1 MIKDLL
7 SFEIERQKKTL
18 DRLPSDFVYPLF
30 NSRHAV
36 ESQRR
41 SGYRNTASAAREIV
55 DNALEAG
62 AKRIDIVFERPKRLE
77 QHERKDSVRSVAFI
91 DNGSGMLPNMARYA
105 LSWGAGTHFDEP
117 GTIGKFG
124 FGLPNASINQTRR
137 VEVYTKTRDAEKV
150 TMAWLDINDTKE
162 HGIQTID
169 IPVEKELPE
178 FVQRYLKTNNLKFD
192 HGTVVV
198 WSTPDRLTYK
208 MAAPLK
214 EHLLDDFG
222 VVYRYMLSGIDLIV
236 EGVKVEPIDPLFLT
250 PDARYYLKPE
260 DGGALIQG
268 EWTIPVRYVRDLET
282 GALHLEK
289 VTDPEKIDPDNKDL
303 IAVGAIEVK
312 ISRLPVG
319 FAESAR
325 KVETDAHRRFE
336 IRKSRRGMSFVRG
349 GREIETLDA
358 FPRSMRDVA
367 NNMGRWPL
375 LQGYAYHW
383 GIEVSFGAQLDEAFG
398 ITNDKQSVR
407 PVEDFWRL
415 LTSEEID
422 AKARAEN
429 NWQHKVRDKKD
440 VPVAEESA
448 EPTFAEQAAAL
459 ADVVR
464 GKRTQVPEKDAPQIE
479 AKLEEEAKAQVE
491 KAQVESA
498 TPHAVTPEHIAEAK
512 KAILIA
518 AKKRP
523 YKIEYFNDPNGP
535 FYEPTWGAGGT
546 VVARVNRGHSFYSA
560 LYGELLKLAGAG
572 QAKYA
577 VDVLLLALAKA
588 ELSVDEDMTK
598 LWYEEQRKQEWSPFL
613 SNALRVL
620 EQTLHPTDVEQGDTV
635 RQHDEDDQPRSE
647 AAE

>member
-7 SFEIERQKKTL
+7 TVEIERQKKTL
-18 DRLPSDFVYPLF
+18 DRLPPDFVYPLF

-62 AKRIDIVFERPKRLE
+62 ANRIDIVFERPKRLA
-77 QHERKDSVRSVAFI
+77 QHERKETVRSVAFV
-91 DNGSGMLPNMARYA
+91 DNGSGMLPQMVRYA
-105 LSWGAGTHFDEP
+105 LSWGAGTHFNEP

-137 VEVYTKTRDAEKV
+137 VEVYTKTRDAEKI

-162 HGIQTID
+162 YGVQTID
-169 IPVEKELPE
+169 PPVEKELPE
-178 FVQRYLKTNNLKFD
+178 FVQRYLKTNNLAFD

-222 VVYRYMLSGIDLIV
+222 VAYRYMLSGIDLII
-236 EGVKVEPIDPLFLT
+236 EGVKVDPIDPLFLT
-250 PDARYYLKPE
+250 PSARYYLKPE

-289 VTDPEKIDPDNKDL
+289 VTDPEKIDPENKDL
-303 IAVGAIEVK
+303 LAVGAIEVK
-312 ISRLPVG
+312 IARLPVG
-319 FAESAR
+319 FAEYAR
-325 KVETDAHRRFE
+325 RVETDAHRRFE

-358 FPRSMRDVA
+358 FPRSMRDIA

-383 GIEVSFGAQLDEAFG
+383 GIEVRFGAQLDEAFG

-415 LTSEEID
+415 LTTEEID
-422 AKARAEN
+422 AKTRAEN
-429 NWQHKVRDKKD
+429 NWQQKARKDD
-440 VPVAEESA
+440 VPVAEESV

-464 GKRTQVPEKDAPQIE
+464 GRRTHVPEKDAPHVE
-479 AKLEEEAKAQVE
+479 TKLEEEAKAQVE
-491 KAQVESA
+491 AV
-498 TPHAVTPEHIAEAK
+498 TPHAVTPENVAEAK

-523 YKIEYFNDPNGP
+523 YKIEYFNDPNGS
-535 FYEPTWGAGGT
+535 FYEPVWGAGGT
-546 VVARVNRGHSFYSA
+546 VVARVNRGHPFYSA
-560 LYGELLKLAGAG
+560 LYGELLKLTGAG

-588 ELSVDEDMTK
+588 ELSVDEDVTK

-620 EQTLHPTDVEQGDTV
+620 EQTLRPTDVEQGDTV
-635 RQHDEDDQPRSE
+635 RQDDEDEHRPV

>member
-7 SFEIERQKKTL
+7 TAEIARQKKTL
-18 DRLPSDFVYPLF
+18 DRLPADFVYPLF

-62 AKRIDIVFERPKRLE
+62 ASRIDIVFERPKRLA
-77 QHERKDSVRSVAFI
+77 QHERKESVRSVAFI
-91 DNGSGMLPNMARYA
+91 DNGSGMLPEMARYA

-137 VEVYTKTRDAEKV
+137 VEVYTKTRDAAKV

-162 HGIQTID
+162 YDVQTIKA
-169 IPVEKELPE
+169 PVEQDLPE
-178 FVQRYLKTNNLKFD
+178 FVQRYLKTNGIAFD

-198 WSTPDRLTYK
+198 WCMPDRLTYK
-208 MAAPLK
+208 LAAPLK

-222 VVYRYMLSGIDLIV
+222 VTYRYLLSGITLIV
-236 EGVKVEPIDPLFLT
+236 EGVEVLPIDPLFLT
-250 PDARYYLKPE
+250 PGARYYLKPE
-260 DGGALIQG
+260 EGGALQQG
-268 EWTIPVRYVRDLET
+268 EWTIAVRYVRDLES

-289 VTDPEKIDPDNKDL
+289 VTDAEKIDPENKDL
-303 IAVGAIEVK
+303 IAVGAVDIK

-319 FAESAR
+319 FAEYAKK

-358 FPRSMRDVA
+358 FPRSMRDIA
-367 NNMGRWPL
+367 NNMGKWPL

-383 GIEVSFGAQLDEAFG
+383 GIEVKFGPQLDEAFG

-415 LTSEEID
+415 LTAEDID
-422 AKARAEN
+422 DKIRAEN
-429 NWQHKVRDKKD
+429 NWQTKARDKKNKL
-440 VPVAEESA
+440 PEAEETS
-448 EPTFAEQAAAL
+448 EPTAAEQAAAL
-459 ADVVR
+459 ADAVR
-464 GKRTQVPEKDAPQIE
+464 GKRTPVPEQDVPQVE

-491 KAQVESA
+491 AT
-498 TPHAVTPEHIAEAK
+498 TPHAVTPANIEEAK
-512 KAILIA
+512 KAILTA

-523 YKIEYFNDPNGP
+523 YKIEYFTDPNGP
-535 FYEPTWGAGGT
+535 FYEPVWGSGGT
-546 VVARVNRGHSFYSA
+546 VIARVNRGHPFYSA
-560 LYGELLKLAGAG
+560 LYGELLNLTGAG

-588 ELSVDEDMTK
+588 ELSVDEDLTK
-598 LWYEEQRKQEWSPFL
+598 IWYAEQRRQEWSPFL
-613 SNALRVL
+613 ANALRIL
-620 EQTLHPTDVEQGDTV
+620 EQTLHPSDVEEGDTV
-635 RQHDEDDQPRSE
+635 HQADEEDASRSE

>member
-7 SFEIERQKKTL
+7 TTELERQKKTL

-62 AKRIDIVFERPKRLE
+62 ASRIDIVLERPKRLT

-91 DNGSGMLPNMARYA
+91 DNGSGMLPDMARYA

-150 TMAWLDINDTKE
+150 MMAWLDINETRE
-162 HGIQTID
+162 FGVQTID
-169 IPVEKELPE
+169 PPVEQDLPE
-178 FVQRYLKTNNLKFD
+178 FVQRYLKTNNIAFD
-192 HGTVVV
+192 HGTVIV
-198 WSTPDRLTYK
+198 WCKPDRLTYK

-222 VVYRYMLSGIDLIV
+222 VTYRYMLSGITLIV
-236 EGVKVEPIDPLFLT
+236 EGVEVYSIDPLFLT
-250 PDARYYLKPE
+250 PGARYYQAPE
-260 DGGALIQG
+260 EGGALLQG
-268 EWTIPVRYVRDLET
+268 EWTIPVRYVRELET
-282 GALHLEK
+282 GSLHLEK
-289 VTDPEKIDPDNKDL
+289 VTDAEKIDPANKDL
-303 IAVGAIEVK
+303 LAVGAIDVK

-319 FAESAR
+319 FAEHAK
-325 KVETDAHRRFE
+325 KVETDANRRFE

-358 FPRSMRDVA
+358 FPRSMRDIA

-383 GIEVSFGAQLDEAFG
+383 GIEVKFGPQLDEAFG

-415 LTSEEID
+415 LTNEEID
-422 AKARAEN
+422 AKLRAEN
-429 NWQHKVRDKKD
+429 NWQQKARKEDP
-440 VPVAEESA
+440 PVAEETP
-448 EPTFAEQAAAL
+448 EPTAAEQAAAL

-464 GKRTQVPEKDAPQIE
+464 GKRTQVPEQDEPQIA
-479 AKLEEEAKAQVE
+479 AKLEEEAKVKTEAT
-491 KAQVESA
+491 
-498 TPHAVTPEHIAEAK
+498 TPHAVTPANIDEAK
-512 KAILIA
+512 KAILAA

-523 YKIEYFNDPNGP
+523 YKIEYFTDPNGP
-535 FYEPTWGAGGT
+535 FYEPAWGPGGT
-546 VVARVNRGHSFYSA
+546 VVARVNRGHPFYSA
-560 LYGELLKLAGAG
+560 LYGELLKLTGAG

-577 VDVLLLALAKA
+577 VDVLLLALAKS
-588 ELSVDEDMTK
+588 ELSVDEDLTK
-598 LWYEEQRKQEWSPFL
+598 LWYAEQRKQGWSPFL
-613 SNALRVL
+613 ANALRVL

-635 RQHDEDDQPRSE
+635 RQIDEDEAPHSD